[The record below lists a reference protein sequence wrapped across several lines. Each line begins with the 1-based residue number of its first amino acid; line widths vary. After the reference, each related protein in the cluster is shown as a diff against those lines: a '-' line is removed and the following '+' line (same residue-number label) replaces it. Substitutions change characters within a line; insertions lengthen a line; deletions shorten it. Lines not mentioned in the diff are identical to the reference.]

1 MTTFAHPPPEAAE
14 VMEALGRCYD
24 PCCREKEVSVV
35 DMGLVEQV
43 RIAGSQVDIDLIL
56 TTGWCPF
63 SMHMLTM
70 IEEEIGKLAG
80 VEQVRVN
87 FTWDVPWSPERL
99 SESARAKLRLPLEKL
114 LPLREARLGRER
126 APGQEGDQR

>member
-1 MTTFAHPPPEAAE
+1 MTALFDPSPELAE
-14 VMEALGRCYD
+14 VVEALGRCYD

-35 DMGLVEQV
+35 DMGLVERV
-43 RIAGSQVDIDLIL
+43 RIAGSQVDVDLIL

-70 IEEEIGKLAG
+70 IEEEVGKLAG
-80 VEQVRVN
+80 VEQVRVS
-87 FTWDVPWSPERL
+87 FTWDVPWSPQRL

-114 LPLREARLGRER
+114 LPLREARLARER
-126 APGQEGDQR
+126 APAQEGDQR